1 MIWFVL
7 LGIAALVTAFA
18 AVTGI
23 KPKGTQHLAHTRL
36 IGVARIIL
44 VFLILV
50 VIGVYMASRGATH
63 NG

>member
-44 VFLILV
+44 VILILV
-50 VIGVYMASRGATH
+50 VVGVYMASRGASH